1 MSEFGMPYMGSKD
14 KIARSICMNFPQADH
29 FYDLFGGGGSITHC
43 MMLTNKKRYKH
54 FHYNEIA
61 NGVSELFEKS
71 INGDFSYSKFKPK
84 WISRQEFHEKKEID
98 AYIRLIW
105 SFGNNQKDYIFGE
118 NIEEYK
124 RSMHMAVVFDE
135 FNTLATQVLQFS
147 KWPAIAKTIKQKR
160 LYLRQLIEH
169 YRITKIPECL
179 LEFLPSKQLQELEQL
194 RQLQELEQLERLQR
208 LQQLQQLEPKLF
220 ITALDYRDVKIE
232 PNSVVYCDIPYK
244 NTAEYLR
251 EFDHNDFYQWADTR
265 SFPVFISEYSI
276 DDKRF
281 KCVYAVDKRSQLS
294 PKKELNAP
302 DKVEKLYWNQVKLT

>member
-84 WISRQEFHEKKEID
+84 WISRQEFFEKKEID

-169 YRITKIPECL
+169 YRITKLPECL
-179 LEFLPSKQLQELEQL
+179 LEYLPSKQLQQLEQL
-194 RQLQELEQLERLQR
+194 QRLQR
-208 LQQLQQLEPKLF
+208 LQRLQPKLF
-220 ITALDYRDVKIE
+220 ITALDYREVKIK
-232 PNSVVYCDIPYK
+232 PSSVVYCDIPYK
-244 NTAEYLR
+244 NTSEYLK
-251 EFDHNDFYQWADTR
+251 EFDHESFLDWAA
-265 SFPVFISEYSI
+265 SQPHPVYISEYNI
-276 DDKRF
+276 NDDRF
-281 KCVYAVDKRSQLS
+281 EVVYDIQKRSELS
-294 PKKELNAP
+294 SNKYVGNKT
-302 DKVEKLYWNQVKLT
+302 EKLYWNRVKLT